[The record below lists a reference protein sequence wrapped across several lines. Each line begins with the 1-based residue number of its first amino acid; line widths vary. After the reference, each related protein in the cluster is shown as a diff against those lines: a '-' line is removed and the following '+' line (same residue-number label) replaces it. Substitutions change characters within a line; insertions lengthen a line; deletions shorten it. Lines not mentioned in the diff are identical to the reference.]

1 MTYENLKTLSQYIED
16 ALAIKEDIDNLLE
29 FQSKLVDIEE
39 PITISFSYEAKSEDQ
54 PVKYE
59 SDQES
64 ALSSFLGM
72 TTTLTHVPSNSI
84 NMAYTELDS
93 RSCIRLISELIKYNE
108 NKVDN
113 LLKQIKNER
122 TADTVEEDKT
132 A

>member
-1 MTYENLKTLSQYIED
+1 MTYEDLKKLSQYIED
-16 ALAIKEDIDNLLE
+16 ALEIKEDIDNLLE
-29 FQSKLVDIEE
+29 FQSKLVDVEE
-39 PITISFSYEAKSEDQ
+39 SITISFSYEAKSEDQ
-54 PVKYE
+54 PIKYE
-59 SDQES
+59 NDQES
-64 ALSSFLGM
+64 AISYFLGM
-72 TTTLTHVPSNSI
+72 TATLTHVPSNSI

-113 LLKQIKNER
+113 LLKQINDER

>member
-1 MTYENLKTLSQYIED
+1 MTYEDLKKLSQHIED
-16 ALAIKEDIDNLLE
+16 VIEIKEDIDNLLE
-29 FQSKLVDIEE
+29 FQSKLVDVEE
-39 PITISFSYEAKSEDQ
+39 SITISFSYEAKSEDQ
-54 PVKYE
+54 PIKYE
-59 SDQES
+59 NDQES
-64 ALSSFLGM
+64 AISYFLGM
-72 TTTLTHVPSNSI
+72 TATLTHVPSNSI

-113 LLKQIKNER
+113 LLKQINDER